1 MVYHHIPFPQTAIWG
16 ISKHKTAMCSEC
28 GGISNIITLWLFN
41 IAMGKSPFLIGKPS
55 NYKWAMASMAML
67 NNQRVKPM
75 KNPPFGYH
83 ILNSHISRSCK
94 GPSCRTRRPH
104 RRPSRNAA
112 ASTASSCD
120 RRQDASEGDL
130 DDRWWGRSSFML
142 LK

>member
-1 MVYHHIPFPQTAIWG
+1 
-16 ISKHKTAMCSEC
+16 
-28 GGISNIITLWLFN
+28 
-41 IAMGKSPFLIGKPS
+41 
-55 NYKWAMASMAML
+55 MASMAML

-75 KNPPFGYH
+75 EKPA
-83 ILNSHISRSCK
+83 SHISRSCK
-94 GPSCRTRRPH
+94 GPSCRTRRPR